1 MCSTPLTIREYAYV
15 SITGPGTHENIT
27 EVLGLQP
34 SEAWNVG
41 ETNGRTGRPRRQM
54 RWMLYSGLDDTHPL
68 NQHIE
73 LLFLR
78 LKTKADALRLLWID
92 YDLTLVCV
100 GHFPQAGHGST
111 LIASRSDKRRSSDS
125 RLTSISTPSIATR
138 TRLRRDAAHR
148 GNPCPPW
155 LSAGSRPLYR
165 LAGNA
170 RRPAIP
176 RWKWLRGKTEIA

>member
-100 GHFPQAGHGST
+100 GHFPQTGHGQHFDREQIRQAAQLGLAFDLDFYT
-111 LIASRSDKRRSSDS
+111 VDSDQNE
-125 RLTSISTPSIATR
+125 T
-138 TRLRRDAAHR
+138 
-148 GNPCPPW
+148 
-155 LSAGSRPLYR
+155 
-165 LAGNA
+165 
-170 RRPAIP
+170 
-176 RWKWLRGKTEIA
+176 